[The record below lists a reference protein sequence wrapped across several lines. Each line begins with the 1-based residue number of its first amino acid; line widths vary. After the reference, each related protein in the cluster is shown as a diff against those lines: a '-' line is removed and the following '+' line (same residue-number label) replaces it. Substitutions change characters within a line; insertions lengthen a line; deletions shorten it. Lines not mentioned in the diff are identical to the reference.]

1 MHNMDGGAQLLD
13 LPNELLLE
21 ILNYS
26 NYSARFTQQLT
37 CRRLNR
43 LLQDSSIFPERPR
56 CLDLLLL
63 EQILHIPPRYTCT
76 HCLRVRP
83 RSSFLLSGTKECP
96 RGYWSVAKLL
106 NIEANGPGKAAQK
119 FLFNRKVAPVD
130 QGRRRMMAAS
140 IEAGLS
146 GMRRTTPP
154 ALPVSATSAQA
165 VTPIHNPASAHPSLP
180 PSAPRDR
187 LPRAS
192 SSKTA
197 FEKPPHS
204 ERICIDC
211 GVKKHLWGSSFVLRY
226 PLNDEAKEIGTAIIC
241 KRCNRF
247 APCAPDSRALLNK
260 RCEAC
265 LEYRPPGTRWLH

>member
-1 MHNMDGGAQLLD
+1 MERPAQFLD
-13 LPNELLLE
+13 LPDELLLE

-26 NYSARFTQQLT
+26 NYSVRFTQQLT
-37 CRRLNR
+37 CRRFNR
-43 LLQDSSIFPERPR
+43 LVQDTSLSLLRPR

-83 RSSFLLSGTKECP
+83 RSSFLLSGTKECS
-96 RGYWSVAKLL
+96 RGYWPVTTLL
-106 NIEANGPGKAAQK
+106 EIDVNGPRKAAEK
-119 FLFNRKVAPVD
+119 FLFNRKVALVD

-146 GMRRTTPP
+146 GLRRNIQSMPLASASSLQESSPLPTPAP
-154 ALPVSATSAQA
+154 
-165 VTPIHNPASAHPSLP
+165 SAHPSLP
-180 PSAPRDR
+180 PSLPRDT
-187 LPRAS
+187 S
-192 SSKTA
+192 SRTSLNKPTL
-197 FEKPPHS
+197 EKPPHQ

-211 GVKKHLWGSSFVLRY
+211 GVKKHLWSSNLVLRY
-226 PLNDEAKEIGTAIIC
+226 PLDDDAKEIGTAIIC

-247 APCAPDSRALLNK
+247 TPCAPDSRTLLNRK
-260 RCEAC
+260 CEAC